1 MIVVVTITKETN
13 VQEVTVVYLLNR
25 LQLDE
30 SAMSMYERLG
40 KKWIL

>member
-1 MIVVVTITKETN
+1 MTITEKTN
-13 VQEVTVVYLLNR
+13 IQEITAVYLLNR

-40 KKWIL
+40 KECDSRQV